1 MTREWKRIVAGAR
14 KTGDVEGEGEGEGDR
29 GSGIGDGRR
38 ETRMYGNDK
47 ASNDRVQ
54 T

>member
-1 MTREWKRIVAGAR
+1 LLELERQGTWKE
-14 KTGDVEGEGEGEGDR
+14 KEKEKEKK
-29 GSGIGDGRR
+29 GIGDGRR

>member
-1 MTREWKRIVAGAR
+1 MLELERQGTWKE
-14 KTGDVEGEGEGEGDR
+14 KEKEKEKEKK
-29 GSGIGDGRR
+29 GIGDGRR

>member
-1 MTREWKRIVAGAR
+1 MLELDRQGTWKE
-14 KTGDVEGEGEGEGDR
+14 KEKEKEKK
-29 GSGIGDGRR
+29 GIGDGRR

>member
-1 MTREWKRIVAGAR
+1 MLELERQGTWKE
-14 KTGDVEGEGEGEGDR
+14 KEKEKEKK
-29 GSGIGDGRR
+29 GIGDGRR